1 MCSFIHWFL
10 CLGRLS
16 YSENKVLNSQYEC
29 YNLFNNDIS
38 QEKWVHGHSGLSI
51 SLSWH
56 KLKMHVLWNLN
67 SLGEVSTEVL
77 SLRKQIT
84 CLPALQRVSWDSAQ
98 NSLQALWLLTSNKTH
113 ILAICLRHGKIICGS
128 GWRCPCGIS
137 LIKCN
142 CVSHDGLSTEIPG
155 PKKLYINCF

>member
-1 MCSFIHWFL
+1 MCSFIHWFI

-16 YSENKVLNSQYEC
+16 YPENKVLNSQYEC

-38 QEKWVHGHSGLSI
+38 QENRVHGHSGLSI
-51 SLSWH
+51 SLSWD

-77 SLRKQIT
+77 SLRKQHVYQPFSESPGTQPRTSCRHYGFLI
-84 CLPALQRVSWDSAQ
+84 
-98 NSLQALWLLTSNKTH
+98 SNKAH
-113 ILAICLRHGKIICGS
+113 VLAICLRHGKIICGS

-137 LIKCN
+137 LVKCN
-142 CVSHDGLSTEIPG
+142 CVSDDGLSTEIPG
-155 PKKLYINCF
+155 PKKTVY